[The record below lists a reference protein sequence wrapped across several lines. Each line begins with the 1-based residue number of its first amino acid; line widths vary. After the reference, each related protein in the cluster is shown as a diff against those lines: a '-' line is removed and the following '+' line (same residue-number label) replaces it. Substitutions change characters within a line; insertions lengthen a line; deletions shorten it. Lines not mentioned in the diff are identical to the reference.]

1 MLAYTVNEEDYFDK
15 FIFQMETPSITIERE
30 KIEANK
36 VVVFTGLEAGT
47 KYSVTVQTVS
57 GAQRSE
63 KIVEE
68 LITCKLS

>member
-1 MLAYTVNEEDYFDK
+1 MV
-15 FIFQMETPSITIERE
+15 TPNITIERE

-57 GAQRSE
+57 GDQRSD
-63 KIVEE
+63 KLVEE
-68 LITCKLS
+68 LITCKLPS